1 MKKCSSFAQSLK
13 MNTTILVI
21 GIIVLVIG
29 IIMIIIGI
37 SLHSYNVQNNNGN
50 QPWYV
55 WFLII
60 GGIVIAIIGGFAMAF
75 SSTRS
80 KRIGA
85 AYPPKPGSQ
94 PPPVQQFTSQQPLN
108 QQPYYTTLPSSPGIY
123 PGTNTAIS
131 NTPLAPAWSGDNIP
145 YDTSPIYSSPTV

>member
-37 SLHSYNVQNNNGN
+37 SLHSYNVQKNNGN

-94 PPPVQQFTSQQPLN
+94 PPPVQQFAS
-108 QQPYYTTLPSSPGIY
+108 QQPYYASSNNVALPPGVY
-123 PGTNTAIS
+123 PGTNTTIS
-131 NTPLAPAWSGDNIP
+131 NTPLTPAWSPDNNP
-145 YDTSPIYSSPTV
+145 YDTSSMYSTPTV